1 MKLVSQS
8 ESITRLSKC
17 GIAIWFEK
25 LNILKNSLCFGR
37 KLFKDI
43 NYPPQI
49 WGASSSRSINNG
61 SHFYL
66 TVSNTASSLWVGTN
80 GGHVYI
86 YTVTVPQ
93 EKRSENEVVAVLA
106 KEIKLRHKAPVMA
119 IAVVD
124 GRTKILPDPLEVQH
138 ARAKEP
144 QGNNHSVVIC
154 SEEQLKVSNF
164 CRIINEW

>member
-1 MKLVSQS
+1 M
-8 ESITRLSKC
+8 
-17 GIAIWFEK
+17 
-25 LNILKNSLCFGR
+25 
-37 KLFKDI
+37 
-43 NYPPQI
+43 
-49 WGASSSRSINNG
+49 
-61 SHFYL
+61 
-66 TVSNTASSLWVGTN
+66 GTN

-93 EKRSENEVVAVLA
+93 EKRSENEVAAVLA
-106 KEIKLRHKAPVMA
+106 KEIKLRHKAPVMS

-154 SEEQLKVSNF
+154 SEEQLKVHNSHK
-164 CRIINEW
+164 IIFMNR